1 MKDLQQKVM
10 LIGKW
15 CSLLIVIISLP
26 LMANG
31 QHIERDVEV
40 YVPDSDLLLPGYM
53 NRVNGTKFTYG
64 TAIPGVENA
73 MIVRATDGNW
83 YMEWETAKVPAN
95 VSQDYISFVWA
106 ANLDSR
112 TDDIPMT
119 LTVNGTTEIGFNL
132 SSGGV
137 WSSEMDGLTLSF
149 QKSMTDEHGDFYGFM
164 ILRVP
169 SEKLDPGHPVM
180 LRVTAGNTNTS
191 AWYMTVTEPVR
202 ESLRVTPND
211 AILTIDG
218 QSVQPLSVQTVQF
231 GKPGSASFLLGN
243 DDVVEYD
250 QQFGLN
256 EFVVHHPVTDQM
268 RTMAASV
275 TAGEKILETEVQ
287 VRPVRKWNMHM
298 VQNTHTDIG
307 YTRPQTEIM
316 SELIRHIDLALDYL
330 DQTDHLPEDAQFRWT
345 AENTWAVNQ
354 FLQNRTKEQIE
365 RLKQRVHEGR
375 IELTGM
381 YLNFDEVP
389 DEQILA
395 RSLKPVE
402 RIREHG
408 MEVTTAMQNDVN
420 GIGWS
425 MNDYFSSLG
434 IRYLTMGTHAHKA
447 LLVFDHPMPFWWESP
462 SGNKMLAFRGEH
474 YHTGN
479 LRFHISRGDF
489 SYFEKE
495 LLSYLNE
502 LGDTGYPLDT
512 MMIQHS
518 GYLTDNSPPSVNP
531 SEMIEK
537 WNEKYEWPKLRF
549 SVARDFFEEIEAK
562 HGEELPVYRAAWPDW
577 WVDGFGSGAREVA
590 AMRQA
595 MSDIRAGQ
603 GAQSMALMGGYDV
616 GQHSLQQS
624 DLTNEALLFY
634 GEHTMGSHESVS
646 KPDGKETL
654 EMRRLK
660 ESFAW
665 EATRRAKMVQ
675 EEAVGLLLDD
685 IQNADV
691 PSLVVY
697 NSAPHR
703 RSGSTTLF
711 IDHETIPAGK
721 TIKLVDSN
729 GNQSEGQLI
738 RHAHRGDYWTFWL
751 SDMLPMGYRQYRL
764 EADQDYEI
772 QTSRRAEG
780 SIMYENDWYRF
791 KVDVDKAALTSL
803 YDKELELELRDQES
817 EYSFAEFI
825 HEELGNRVELDQY
838 YLESYS
844 RSGLKNTVCFDAV
857 AGPVFDAIRC
867 TGDTLT
873 ANGEQG
879 FELIIKPYHTEKRID
894 FTFTINKKLIS
905 DPESIYIAFPFTL
918 PNGEI
923 HFDVAGGMARAGIDQ
938 LPGSSNDWNMV
949 QNAAI
954 VRNSDSQIVLGVH
967 EAPLMQFGAINTG
980 RFESGAVPVSTHV
993 FGWPMNNYWVT
1004 NFNADQRGEFEW
1016 TYSLTSQQSIRN
1028 SHALMQ
1034 PSTDR
1039 LPFITRLRPASNSG
1053 NPMVSEGAMMDAI
1066 PENVKLVTASPHA
1079 ERESVLLHFR
1089 ELDGVETAF
1098 QVQLTG
1104 SNTTTLYRTDV
1115 NGNRLGDAP
1124 VKQIKLKPFEAV
1136 FYEADLSEEYYD

>member
-1 MKDLQQKVM
+1 MKDLQQKIM

-15 CSLLIVIISLP
+15 CSFLMVIISLP
-26 LMANG
+26 LMVNG
-31 QHIERDVEV
+31 QHIESEVDV

-53 NRVNGTKFTYG
+53 NRISGTKFTYG
-64 TAIPGVENA
+64 TAIPGVEDA

-83 YMEWETAKVPAN
+83 FMEWETAQVPSDI
-95 VSQDYISFVWA
+95 SQKYISFVWA

-119 LTVNGTTEIGFNL
+119 LSVNGRTDIGFNL
-132 SSGGV
+132 RYDGQWRVENDGV
-137 WSSEMDGLTLSF
+137 SLSF
-149 QKSMTDEHGDFYGFM
+149 QQSVIDEHGDFYGFM
-164 ILRVP
+164 ILRAP
-169 SEKLDPGHPVM
+169 ADRLESGEPVT
-180 LRVTAGNTNTS
+180 LRVTAGSTQTS

-211 AILTIDG
+211 AVLVMDG
-218 QSVQPLSVQTVQF
+218 ERVQPLSVQTVHF
-231 GKPGSASFLLGN
+231 GKPGSASFSL
-243 DDVVEYD
+243 DSEDAVQFE

-256 EFVVHHPVTDQM
+256 EFVIHHPITDQNE
-268 RTMAASV
+268 TVPASV
-275 TAGEKILETEVQ
+275 TAGEKRLETELQ
-287 VRPVRKWNMHM
+287 LEPVRKWNMHL

-316 SELIRHIDLALDYL
+316 SELIRHIDLALDYA

-345 AENTWAVNQ
+345 AENTWAVDQ
-354 FLQNRTKEQIE
+354 FLQNRTVEQMQ
-365 RLKQRVHEGR
+365 RLKNRVDEGR

-402 RIREHG
+402 RIRNHG
-408 MEVTTAMQNDVN
+408 MEVSTAMQNDVN
-420 GIGWS
+420 GIGWA
-425 MNDYFSSLG
+425 MNDYFSLLG

-462 SGNKMLAFRGEH
+462 SGNRMLAFRGEH

-495 LLSYLNE
+495 LLAYLNE
-502 LGDTGYPLDT
+502 LGDTGYPFDT

-531 SEMIEK
+531 SEMIKK

-549 SVARDFFEEIEAK
+549 SVARDFFEEIEEN
-562 HGEELPVYRAAWPDW
+562 HGDELLVYRGAWPDW

-603 GAQSMALMGGYDV
+603 GAQSMALIGGYDL

-624 DLTNEALLFY
+624 ALTNEALLFY

-675 EEAVGLLLDD
+675 EEAAGLLLDD
-685 IQNADV
+685 IQNVDV

-697 NSAPHR
+697 NTTPHQ
-703 RSGSTTLF
+703 RSGSTSLF
-711 IDHETIPAGK
+711 IDHETVPAGRN
-721 TIKLVDSN
+721 IELFDGS
-729 GNQSEGQLI
+729 GNRSPGQLI

-751 SDMLPMGYRQYRL
+751 SHMPPMGHRQYRL
-764 EADQDYEI
+764 ESNENYAVNVSERVPE
-772 QTSRRAEG
+772 SF
-780 SIMYENDWYRF
+780 SYENEWYRF
-791 KVDVDKAALTSL
+791 DIDADEAAITSM
-803 YDKELELELRDQES
+803 YDKELGLELVDQES
-817 EYSFAEFI
+817 KYGFGEFI

-844 RSGLKNTVCFDAV
+844 RSGLYDTVCFEAV
-857 AGPVFDAIRC
+857 PGPVFDLIRC
-867 TGDTLT
+867 TGDTPT
-873 ANGEQG
+873 ANGERG
-879 FELIIKPYHTEKRID
+879 FELVIKPYHSEKRID
-894 FTFTINKKLIS
+894 FTFT
-905 DPESIYIAFPFTL
+905 
-918 PNGEI
+918 
-923 HFDVAGGMARAGIDQ
+923 
-938 LPGSSNDWNMV
+938 
-949 QNAAI
+949 
-954 VRNSDSQIVLGVH
+954 
-967 EAPLMQFGAINTG
+967 
-980 RFESGAVPVSTHV
+980 
-993 FGWPMNNYWVT
+993 
-1004 NFNADQRGEFEW
+1004 
-1016 TYSLTSQQSIRN
+1016 
-1028 SHALMQ
+1028 
-1034 PSTDR
+1034 
-1039 LPFITRLRPASNSG
+1039 
-1053 NPMVSEGAMMDAI
+1053 
-1066 PENVKLVTASPHA
+1066 
-1079 ERESVLLHFR
+1079 
-1089 ELDGVETAF
+1089 
-1098 QVQLTG
+1098 
-1104 SNTTTLYRTDV
+1104 
-1115 NGNRLGDAP
+1115 
-1124 VKQIKLKPFEAV
+1124 
-1136 FYEADLSEEYYD
+1136 

>member
-1 MKDLQQKVM
+1 MAELNTKISLSGI
-10 LIGKW
+10 LS
-15 CSLLIVIISLP
+15 SLLLVVICYLPQPVISQG
-26 LMANG
+26 N
-31 QHIERDVEV
+31 DVEMQV
-40 YVPDSDLLLPGYM
+40 YVPDNDLLISGYM
-53 NRVNGTKFTYG
+53 NRVSGTKFSYG
-64 TAIPGVENA
+64 TAIPGTDDA

-83 YMEWETAKVPAN
+83 FMEWETAPVPSD
-95 VSQDYISFVWA
+95 VSQEYISFVWA

-119 LTVNGTTEIGFNL
+119 LSVNRMTDIEFDL
-132 SSGGV
+132 SSGGR
-137 WSSEMDGLTLSF
+137 WKSEKDGLSLSF
-149 QKSMTDEHGDFYGFM
+149 QQSVVDEHGDFYGFM

-169 SEKLDPGHPVM
+169 SDQLAAGEPVA

-191 AWYMTVTEPVR
+191 AWYMTVTEPVK
-202 ESLRVTPND
+202 ESLEVTPND
-211 AILTIDG
+211 AILFMN
-218 QSVQPLSVQTVQF
+218 QERVRPLTVQTVQF
-231 GKPGSASFLLGN
+231 GKPGLASFSLNGE
-243 DDVVEYD
+243 DAVEFRHA
-250 QQFGLN
+250 FGLN
-256 EFVVHHPVTDQM
+256 EFVIHHPVSEQQ
-268 RTMAASV
+268 RKVMAIVSS
-275 TAGEKILETEVQ
+275 GEKTLETEFDLQ
-287 VRPVRKWNMHM
+287 PVRKWKMHL

-316 SELIRHIDLALDYL
+316 SELIRHIDLALDYA
-330 DQTDHLPEDAQFRWT
+330 DETDHLPGEAQFRWT
-345 AENTWAVNQ
+345 AENTWAIDQ
-354 FLQNRTKEQIE
+354 FLQNRTEEQVQ
-365 RLKQRVHEGR
+365 RLKDRVDEGR

-395 RSLKPVE
+395 RSLEPVE

-462 SGNKMLAFRGEH
+462 SGNRMLAFRGEH

-495 LLSYLNE
+495 LLAYLNE
-502 LGDTGYPLDT
+502 LGSTGYPFDT
-512 MMIQHS
+512 IMIQHS

-531 SEMIEK
+531 SGMIQK

-549 SVARDFFEEIEAK
+549 SIAKDFFEEIEEK
-562 HGEELPVYRAAWPDW
+562 HADELPVYRAAWPDW

-595 MSDIRAGQ
+595 MTDIVAGQ
-603 GAQSMALMGGYDV
+603 GVQSIAAMTGHNIPE
-616 GQHSLQQS
+616 HSVQQAS
-624 DLTNEALLFY
+624 LTNEALLFY

-675 EEAVGLLLDD
+675 EEATGLLLDE

-691 PSLVVY
+691 PTLVVY
-697 NSAPHR
+697 NTAPHK

-711 IDHETIPAGK
+711 IDHETVPAGRN
-721 TIKLVDSN
+721 IELVDAS
-729 GNQSEGQLI
+729 GDRMPGQLI
-738 RHAHRGDYWTFWL
+738 RHAHRGDYWMFWL
-751 SDMLPMGYRQYRL
+751 NEMPAMGYRQYRL
-764 EADQDYEI
+764 EAHNNYE
-772 QTSRRAEG
+772 TDASEYASG
-780 SIMYENDWYRF
+780 ALSYENEWYQLRIDTDQAT
-791 KVDVDKAALTSL
+791 VSSL
-803 YDKELELELRDQES
+803 FDKELGFELADQES
-817 EYSFAEFI
+817 DYGVAEFI
-825 HEELGNRVELDQY
+825 HEELDNRVELDQY

-844 RSGLKNTVCFDAV
+844 RSGLSNTVCYETV
-857 AGPVFDAIRC
+857 PGTIFDAIRC
-867 TGDTLT
+867 TGDTPT

-879 FELIIKPYHTEKRID
+879 FELIIKPYHTQKRID

-923 HFDVAGGMARAGIDQ
+923 HFDVAGGMIRAGVDQ

-954 VRNSDSQIVLGVH
+954 VRNRDSQIVLGMH

-980 RFESGAVPVSTHV
+980 RFDAGTEPESTHM

-1016 TYSLTSQQSIRN
+1016 TYSVTSKRSNRN
-1028 SHALMQ
+1028 SHALKHT
-1034 PSTDR
+1034 SADR
-1039 LPFITRLRPASNSG
+1039 LPFITRLRPASNRAEST
-1053 NPMVSEGAMMDAI
+1053 VSEMAMMSAV
-1066 PENVKLVTASPHA
+1066 PENIKLVTARPHPD
-1079 ERESVLLHFR
+1079 RQSVLFHFR
-1089 ELDGVETAF
+1089 ELDGVDTAF
-1098 QVQLTG
+1098 DVQLTG
-1104 SNTTTLYRTDV
+1104 SDETRVYRTDV
-1115 NGNRLGDAP
+1115 NGNRLIEDP

-1136 FYEADLSEEYYD
+1136 FYEVDASEGY

>member
-1 MKDLQQKVM
+1 MVM
-10 LIGKW
+10 
-15 CSLLIVIISLP
+15 ISLP

-31 QHIERDVEV
+31 QNIEREVEV
-40 YVPDSDLLLPGYM
+40 YVSDSDLLLPGFM
-53 NRVNGTKFTYG
+53 NRISGTKFTYG
-64 TAIPGVENA
+64 TAIPGVDNA

-83 YMEWETAKVPAN
+83 FMEWKTAPVPSS
-95 VSQDYISFVWA
+95 VSKEYVSFVWA

-119 LTVNGTTEIGFNL
+119 LTVNGLTDIGFNL
-132 SSGGV
+132 SSGGD
-137 WSSEMDGLTLSF
+137 WRSEMGGLNLSF
-149 QKSMTDEHGDFYGFM
+149 QQSVIDEHGDFYGFM

-169 SEKLDPGHPVM
+169 AEKLETGQPVK
-180 LRVTAGNTNTS
+180 LRVTAGNTGTS

-211 AILTIDG
+211 AILMMNG
-218 QSVQPLSVQTVQF
+218 ERVQPLSVQTVQF
-231 GKPGSASFLLGN
+231 GKPDTASFSLG
-243 DDVVEYD
+243 DEDPVEFEQY
-250 QQFGLN
+250 FGLN
-256 EFVVHHPVTDQM
+256 EFVIHHPETDQIK
-268 RTMAASV
+268 TVAVSV
-275 TAGEKILETEVQ
+275 TAGEKIVETEVQ
-287 VRPVRKWNMHM
+287 LRPVRKWNMHL

-316 SELIRHIDLALDYL
+316 SELIRHIDLALDYA
-330 DQTDHLPEDAQFRWT
+330 DQTDHLPEDAKFRWT
-345 AENTWAVNQ
+345 AENTWAIDQ
-354 FLQNRTKEQIE
+354 FLQNRTLKQVQ
-365 RLKQRVHEGR
+365 RLKNRVDEGR

-408 MEVTTAMQNDVN
+408 MEVTTSMQNDVN

-462 SGNKMLAFRGEH
+462 SGNRMLAFRGEH

-495 LLSYLNE
+495 LLAYLNE
-502 LGDTGYPLDT
+502 LGDTGYPFDT

-531 SEMIEK
+531 SEMIKK

-549 SVARDFFEEIEAK
+549 SVARDFFEEIEEK
-562 HGEELPVYRAAWPDW
+562 HGDELPVYRAAWPDW

-603 GAQSMALMGGYDV
+603 AAQSMALMGGYDL

-675 EEAVGLLLDD
+675 EEAAGLLLDG
-685 IQNADV
+685 IQNVDV

-697 NSAPHR
+697 NTAPHQ

-721 TIKLVDSN
+721 HIDLVDGN
-729 GNQSEGQLI
+729 GNRSPGQLV
-738 RHAHRGDYWTFWL
+738 RHAHRGDYWMFWL
-751 SDMLPMGYRQYRL
+751 TDMPSMGYRQYRL
-764 EADQDYEI
+764 EADHDYE
-772 QTSRRAEG
+772 TRASEHAFG
-780 SIMYENDWYRF
+780 SLTYENKWYRF
-791 KVDVDKAALTSL
+791 NVDADQAALTTL
-803 YDKELELELRDQES
+803 YDKELGLELTDPES

-844 RSGLKNTVCFDAV
+844 RSGLHNTACFEAV
-857 AGPVFDAIRC
+857 AGPVFDSIRC
-867 TGDTLT
+867 TGDTPT

-918 PNGEI
+918 PHGEI
-923 HFDVAGGMARAGIDQ
+923 HFDVAGGMIRAGVDQ

-954 VRNSDSQIVLGVH
+954 VRNSDSQIVLGIH

-980 RFESGAVPVSTHV
+980 RFESGAVPKSTHI

-1016 TYSLTSQQSIRN
+1016 TYSLTSQKSTLN
-1028 SHALMQ
+1028 SHALLQ
-1034 PSTDR
+1034 PSSDR
-1039 LPFITRLRPASNSG
+1039 QPFITRLRPASNTG
-1053 NPMVSEGAMMDAI
+1053 NQMVSEGAMMAAA
-1066 PENVKLVTASPHA
+1066 PENVKMVTARPHP
-1079 ERESVLLHFR
+1079 ERASVLFHFR
-1089 ELDGVETAF
+1089 ELDGVETTF
-1098 QVQLTG
+1098 DVQLTG
-1104 SNTTTLYRTDV
+1104 RDEFTMYRTDV
-1115 NGNRLGDAP
+1115 NGSRLDDAP
-1124 VKQIKLKPFEAV
+1124 VKQIKFKPFEAV
-1136 FYEADLSEEYYD
+1136 FYEVDFSEEYYD